1 MSERVYNING
11 YRVRFADNDETI
23 GCLCTF
29 PYNDRHDG
37 KLIIGYER
45 LINLALLG
53 CAVVALTDGS
63 IQEDLFL
70 PYEMEEYLE
79 AIEATLEKGKLRG
92 YVGER

>member
-1 MSERVYNING
+1 MGERVYNING
-11 YRVRFADNDETI
+11 YRVRFSDGDDTI

-29 PYNDRHDG
+29 PYNDRYDG

-63 IQEDLFL
+63 IQEGIYL
-70 PYEMEEYLE
+70 PYGMEEYLE
-79 AIEATLEKGKLRG
+79 AIEATLNEIKKGN
-92 YVGER
+92 